1 VRRPNPG
8 RTLASARKRL
18 RGAAGGGSS
27 ALARV
32 GRAIV
37 RVPRAIGLG
46 MIGFWRGLS
55 IYARRRLV
63 AALGV
68 VVVLLAFFG
77 LAVPNL
83 PCQLPGGET
92 CPPADDAQELVPADA
107 LAYLHA
113 NLDPETVQYERAA
126 DIADRIP
133 IFSRQVA
140 DRALAQLPGAG
151 GAAPDF
157 EREVRPW
164 FAGEAAVAVIGGTG
178 RAERVELLEVSD
190 AEGAT
195 EFATAVGAGSPRTEE
210 HRGVELTIDRR
221 GVAAAQVEGF
231 LAIGP
236 RDGVRAVIDTA
247 TGADEIGSLAEDE
260 TAEELRDELP
270 DHRLVEAYLSED
282 GVGELIAA
290 DRGTLGTLTP
300 LLAPGATRGAAAGL
314 VATED
319 GLELSVRSA
328 LDPER
333 AESSPGFFAAFPPF
347 EPAVDERLAAGTL
360 GYVGIG
366 EPRRTVRALLAQAT
380 TQAPGIAAG
389 FEDLVRS
396 LRRQGEIDVERELL
410 DALGGE
416 AAFVLARRSD
426 DSGPALPFV
435 EFVADNVDEEA
446 ARRALASLQGPV
458 VDAVGGG
465 GGGRQAPVFGQQQIG
480 DVQARSLR
488 ISPTVELT
496 YAVFDGLAAIATD
509 PAGIERL
516 VDGEGGLDSSELY
529 ERATEDLDDEVSLL
543 AYLDLGGLVELAESL
558 GLAEDPVYATFAGE
572 FRRLEALGLAVSDDD
587 ELLSTDARLL
597 VSEPE
602 ASADELESLAPPSD

>member
-8 RTLASARKRL
+8 RTLASARNRL
-18 RGAAGGGSS
+18 RGAAAGGSS
-27 ALARV
+27 ALARI

-37 RVPRAIGLG
+37 RVPRSIGLG
-46 MIGFWRGLS
+46 IIGFWRGLS

-68 VVVLLAFFG
+68 VIVLLAFFG

-83 PCQLPGGET
+83 PCQLPGGDS
-92 CPPADDAQELVPADA
+92 CPPTDDAQELVPADA

-113 NLDPETVQYERAA
+113 NLDPETEQYERAA
-126 DIADRIP
+126 DVADRVP

-140 DRALAQLPGAG
+140 DRALALLRGTG

-157 EREVRPW
+157 EREIRPW
-164 FAGEAAVAVIGGTG
+164 FAGEAAVVVIGGTG
-178 RAERVELLEVSD
+178 PAERVELLEVSD

-195 EFATAVGAGSPRTEE
+195 EFANSVAAGSPRTEE
-210 HRGVELTIDRR
+210 HRGVELTVDRR
-221 GVAAAQVEGF
+221 GVAVAQVEGF

-247 TGADEIGSLAEDE
+247 TGADELGSLAEDE

-300 LLAPGATRGAAAGL
+300 LLAPGATRGAAAAL

-347 EPAVDERLAAGTL
+347 EPALDERLAAGTL

-380 TQAPGIAAG
+380 AQAPGIAAG

-396 LRRQGEIDVERELL
+396 LRREGEVDVERELL

-416 AAFVLARRSD
+416 AAFVLARRSA
-426 DSGPALPFV
+426 DSAPALPFV
-435 EFVADNVDEEA
+435 EFVADDVDEEA

-458 VDAVGGG
+458 VDAIGGG
-465 GGGRQAPVFGQQQIG
+465 ALQAPVFGQQQFG

-516 VDGEGGLDSSELY
+516 VDGEGGLDSSDLY
-529 ERATEDLDDEVSLL
+529 ERATEDFDDEVSLL
-543 AYLDLGGLVELAESL
+543 AYLDLSGLVELGESL
-558 GLAEDPVYATFAGE
+558 GLGEDPVYATFAGE
-572 FRRLEALGLAVSDDD
+572 FRLLEALGLAVSNDD
-587 ELLSTDARLL
+587 ELLSTDARVL
-597 VSEPE
+597 VTEPE
-602 ASADELESLAPPSD
+602 APADEPESLAPPSD